1 MSQINVR
8 NLSNENEDG
17 APDIVGVS
25 TFSATSYFVPP
36 VGTTAQRPDNPQGG
50 DLRFNTDTASLE
62 YFKGDTIGWSQ
73 IEMTSPDL
81 GVKNEGLSG
90 ARGFHAS
97 GGPHPSSI
105 DVIEFIT
112 IPTLGNGTDFG
123 NTTYNATQ
131 MSNGVSS
138 RTRGIFAGGYA
149 AGRVNTIT
157 YITMSSS
164 GDAIDFG
171 DMTQGR
177 EGMAGGSNGTRG
189 IMCAGWVNPAGTNI
203 IDYITIAAT
212 GNSVDFGDNTQASNQ
227 NAGVNSSTRMVVRGA
242 NNNTISYITMA
253 TTGNAQDFGDFTAA
267 VDYGLGG
274 VCNSTRGIF
283 GGGHPGSGALNTLQY
298 ITIATL
304 GNGADFGDLTSAR
317 RDVNG
322 VSSPTRGCWLG
333 GTTDSSPYPDVNTID
348 YVEILTTGNAVDF
361 GDLTTARKGGGAC
374 DNAHGGL

>member
-8 NLSNENEDG
+8 NLSNENDDG

-25 TFSATSYFVPP
+25 TFSATSYIVPP
-36 VGTTAQRPDNPQGG
+36 VGTTKQRPKHPQGG
-50 DLRFNTDTASLE
+50 ELRFNTDTASLE
-62 YFKGDTIGWSQ
+62 YFKGDTLGWSQ
-73 IEMTSPDL
+73 IEMTSSDL
-81 GVKNEGLSG
+81 NGG
-90 ARGFHAS
+90 ARGFHAA
-97 GGPHPSSI
+97 GGPFPASSN
-105 DVIEFIT
+105 VIEFVT
-112 IPTLGNGTDFG
+112 ISTLGNGTDFG
-123 NTTYNATQ
+123 DTGYNAMQ
-131 MSNGVSS
+131 MSTGCSS
-138 RTRGIFAGGYA
+138 RTRGIFSGGY
-149 AGRVNTIT
+149 GGSRVNTIEF
-157 YITMSSS
+157 ITMSSS
-164 GDAIDFG
+164 GNAADFG
-171 DMTQGR
+171 DTTQGR
-177 EGMAGGSNGTRG
+177 EGIAGGSNGTRG
-189 IMCAGWVNPAGTNI
+189 IFCAGWVNPAGINI

-212 GNSVDFGDNTQASNQ
+212 GNAVDFGDNTQASNQ

-253 TTGNAQDFGDFTAA
+253 TTGDAADFGDFTAA

-283 GGGHPGSGALNTLQY
+283 GGGHPGSGALNTMQY

-304 GNGADFGDLTSAR
+304 GNGSDFGDLTSAR

-322 VSSPTRGCWLG
+322 VSSPTRGVWLG

-361 GDLTTARKGGGAC
+361 GDLTVARKGGGAC